1 MPPMPIRVSTRALL
15 GAGAAAI
22 LAVTGGEVTT
32 GAASARAPAAASV
45 SVTPSTVTRPIA
57 PDFLGLALEFSTVP
71 SWVGSGAPDPVLLH
85 LIRNLTPTGR
95 PSIRIG
101 GLSTDRT
108 WWPAQGLRPP
118 KGVTYA
124 LSAGWSQRL
133 TALARALDAR
143 LILGVNFE
151 ADDRGVA
158 GAEARALQATIPAR
172 YLSLLDLGNETP
184 LYTSVPWYRIS
195 GGTLLPWYSTAGQ
208 AVFSR
213 APSWGPA
220 SFVRDYDRI
229 LGALPQ
235 IPIAG
240 PDTQNVGLLRRL
252 WPLLSPRSHVRMLT
266 SHGYGLNTCVT
277 DSHVPTYPTIAHLLN
292 RYALDDLLAGLS
304 PSIAAAHRT
313 GASFRIDEM
322 GSVTCGGYPGVSD
335 TMAAALW
342 AAQALFSVARAGVD
356 GVNLHT
362 YPGLSNAL
370 YDIGGRAGGLTAR
383 RAPAVLRRA
392 AVRSR
397 GAHRIATGEALH
409 ARTADAARLGDGG
422 PWARSSCA
430 AGQRQPRSGG
440 DGDRG
445 RAQGGLRLRRGPA
458 PAARRP
464 ERAGA
469 RRSVAGR
476 SQLRR
481 DHHHRNA
488 PGAAARPHP
497 TAARRRVPGVGPGRR
512 RRPVDAVGPGA
523 LRLCTAQRLHQE
535 ARRVRGAGKS
545 RPGEIRA
552 TLAGT
557 TTCAAPLLFGVLP
570 GEQATKRF

>member
-1 MPPMPIRVSTRALL
+1 MPPMPIGIPPRALL

-22 LAVTGGEVTT
+22 LAVTGSAFTT
-32 GAASARAPAAASV
+32 GAASASTAAAAKV
-45 SVTPSTVTRPIA
+45 WVTPTPVTRPIA

-71 SWVGSGAPDPVLLH
+71 SWVGSGAPDPVLLN

-108 WWPAQGLRPP
+108 WWPAPALRAPR
-118 KGVTYA
+118 GVTYA
-124 LSAGWSQRL
+124 LSAGWAQRL
-133 TALARALDAR
+133 TTLARALNAR

-158 GAEARALQATIPAR
+158 GAEARAFKATIPAR

-184 LYTSVPWYRIS
+184 LYTSVPWYRLS

-229 LGALPQ
+229 LGALPPL
-235 IPIAG
+235 PIAG
-240 PDTQNVGLLRRL
+240 PDTQNVAFFGAYDH
-252 WPLLSPRSHVRMLT
+252 LLSLRSRVRMLT

-277 DSHVPTYPTIAHLLN
+277 NPHVPTYPTIAHLLN

-304 PSIAAAHRT
+304 PSILTAHRH

-335 TMAAALW
+335 TMASALW

-362 YPGLSNAL
+362 YPGLPNAL
-370 YDIGGRAGGLTAR
+370 YDIGGRVGSFTA
-383 RAPAVLRRA
+383 AVHPLYYGALLFARA
-392 AVRSR
+392 APTGSR
-397 GAHRIATGEALH
+397 LVKLSTHGPLTLRAWATA
-409 ARTADAARLGDGG
+409 G
-422 PWARSSCA
+422 P
-430 AGQRQPRSGG
+430 
-440 DGDRG
+440 G
-445 RAQGGLRLRRGPA
+445 RARHVLLVNA
-458 PAARRP
+458 SP
-464 ERAGA
+464 ERAATVSVTAPHGA
-469 RRSVAGR
+469 FASGVGQLQRLAGAGVRARGGVSLGGR
-476 SQLRR
+476 SFGATTSTGTLPAPRADRIRPRRNGAYQLRVP
-481 DHHHRNA
+481 A
-488 PGAAARPHP
+488 GSAALL
-497 TAARRRVPGVGPGRR
+497 TLSGPGR
-512 RRPVDAVGPGA
+512 
-523 LRLCTAQRLHQE
+523 
-535 ARRVRGAGKS
+535 
-545 RPGEIRA
+545 
-552 TLAGT
+552 
-557 TTCAAPLLFGVLP
+557 
-570 GEQATKRF
+570 